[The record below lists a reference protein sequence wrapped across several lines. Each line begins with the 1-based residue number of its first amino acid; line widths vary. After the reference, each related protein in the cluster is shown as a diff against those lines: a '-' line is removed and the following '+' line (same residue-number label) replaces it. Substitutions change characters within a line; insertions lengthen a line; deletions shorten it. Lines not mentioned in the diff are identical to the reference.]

1 MRKELLIIILAA
13 TCITSCKNNL
23 QESSK
28 TLEQYTESA
37 AMSVYMQE
45 PERALTI
52 IDSAVIAGN
61 IDPDKADYL
70 RAVVYYGGLH
80 EPVKAKTACYKLLT
94 RDDVENEDL
103 LHEQIYTLLAIIAHA
118 ESNDLNVLQYA
129 TQAYELALKLG
140 FEDDAVQMASYITL
154 SMAHKGD
161 IDSAIVRM
169 EEIRRQALVLH
180 TLGGEMTYISVV
192 KSLMHILYDSG
203 RYDEILSLAEEAL
216 AELARFEVHPEQCTD
231 LPENFDTTEFVDYS
245 RGQLYTHMALAYGGL
260 HKSAEAHRYLAQA
273 KHSIWAQ
280 KPSFDF
286 TILPMY
292 IELHE
297 WEEVER
303 VFEKA
308 DAMQLTDTLNYN
320 FIRFLLLRMQAT
332 RQQGRYDEALGFCRR
347 ALSMQHDL
355 ADQQMQ
361 QQIAEQMALYELH
374 NEKLSRER
382 EHARTH
388 FIIVILIL
396 VIFVTII
403 IGIIAAYSIITKRR
417 IKEKNRTMVKMIN
430 ELNARKR
437 KTLIS
442 VENKDSKEIY
452 RQILERTFAER
463 LYADLQM
470 NRENFAAQMN
480 ISRHELNDLLSANT
494 DGLSFPQWLNNIRL
508 ERACTLLQNE
518 PDKPIKDI
526 AEAVGLTPNNFLRLF
541 RQQYGIT
548 PTEYRKNREISV

>member
-1 MRKELLIIILAA
+1 MRKELLIMILAA
-13 TCITSCKNNL
+13 TCIISCKNNL

-70 RAVVYYGGLH
+70 RAVVYYGGQH
-80 EPVKAKTACYKLLT
+80 DPMKAKTACHQLLM

-103 LHEQIYTLLAIIAHA
+103 LHEQVYMLLAIMAHA
-118 ESNDLNVLQYA
+118 EGNDVNVLQYA
-129 TQAYELALKLG
+129 TKAYELAIQLG
-140 FEDDAVQMASYITL
+140 FEDDAARMASYVTL

-161 IDSAIVRM
+161 IDSAIVRL
-169 EEIRRQALVLH
+169 EDTRKQVLALH
-180 TLGGEMTYISVV
+180 TFGGEMTYISVV
-192 KSLMHILYDSG
+192 KSLMKILYDTS
-203 RYDEILSLAEEAL
+203 RYGEVLTLANEAE
-216 AELARFEVHPEQCTD
+216 AELARFEAHPKQCTD
-231 LPENFDTTEFVDYS
+231 LPENFNTAEFVDYS
-245 RGQLYTHMALAYGGL
+245 RGQIYTHMALAYGGL
-260 HKSAEAHRYLAQA
+260 QNPTEAHHCLARA
-273 KHSIWAQ
+273 KQTVWAQ
-280 KPSFDF
+280 SSGFDF

-292 IELHE
+292 IALHE
-297 WEEVER
+297 WHEAER
-303 VFEKA
+303 VFVKA
-308 DAMQLTDTLNYN
+308 DAMQLTDTLNYE
-320 FIRFLLLRMQAT
+320 FIRFLRYRTQAA
-332 RQQGRYDEALGFCRR
+332 REQGRYKEALGYCTR
-347 ALSMQHDL
+347 AFFLQHDL

-361 QQIAEQMALYELH
+361 QQIAEQMVLHELH

-417 IKEKNRTMVKMIN
+417 IKEKNYALVKMIN

-437 KTLIS
+437 KTLILA
-442 VENKDSKEIY
+442 ENKDSKEIY

-526 AEAVGLTPNNFLRLF
+526 AAAVGLTPNNFLRLF

-548 PTEYRKNREISV
+548 PTEYRQNREISV